1 MAFFDFCATFLFD
14 YICSS
19 TVAYLILLDLSK
31 PFDLKEWLDKKKLNC
46 EAVNKFLYFQADVLP
61 KFLIR
66 YLFLSIFRENDWLET
81 RRWTWK
87 RYQFTVGATLISK
100 TKKTRWWKE
109 YLSSANCS
117 FTEMSENARI
127 RKK

>member
-1 MAFFDFCATFLFD
+1 MAFFDFCTTFLFD
-14 YICSS
+14 YICSG
-19 TVAYLILLDLSK
+19 TVVYLILLDLSK

-81 RRWTWK
+81 RR
-87 RYQFTVGATLISK
+87 
-100 TKKTRWWKE
+100 
-109 YLSSANCS
+109 
-117 FTEMSENARI
+117 
-127 RKK
+127 